1 MVAGTLEV
9 FRNVL
14 FHEQP
19 QIVITVWTHP
29 AKRCGWRW
37 ESVIFD
43 ALNAHLLCHHHVD
56 EWVTAAPFSISDFH
70 AARCLFDADPHP
82 HVYTACSQVFLAVSV
97 VEKSLHNL
105 LLPFNAAECWLLAGT
120 PPVLIASVS
129 RGEVSRQW
137 LIFIWP
143 DDVVC
148 GVKAFRNDVILDTHF
163 IAKRL
168 DVFGLIRKHIARFS
182 LGIRHNDHIWLWQC
196 PSMNQADHRIALC
209 SATARKHIEAI
220 GVMLK
225 LATRNE
231 GLHEPTHAPPP

>member
-56 EWVTAAPFSISDFH
+56 EWVTAAPFSISDLH
-70 AARCLFDADPHP
+70 AARCFFDADPHP
-82 HVYTACSQVFLAVSV
+82 HIYTACSQVFLAVSV
-97 VEKSLHNL
+97 VEKSLHYL
-105 LLPFNAAECWLLAGT
+105 LLPFDTAECWLFAGT
-120 PPVLIASVS
+120 PPIRIAAVTC
-129 RGEVSRQW
+129 GEIPRQR

-143 DDVVC
+143 DDVVG
-148 GVKAFRNDVILDTHF
+148 GVKAFRNDVIFDADF

-168 DVFGLIRKHIARFS
+168 DILGLVCKNVACFA
-182 LGIRHNDHIWLWQC
+182 LGVRHNDHVGFWQDAC
-196 PSMNQADHRIALC
+196 MNQADHCVALG
-209 SATARKHIEAI
+209 SATARKHIEAS
-220 GVMLK
+220 GVVLK

-231 GLHEPTHAPPP
+231 GFHESTHAPPP